1 MNAPTKLAIFG
12 LALAGIFGASFAVGG
27 AAEPVG
33 LSNAEPVEHAAA
45 MDMDMDMD
53 TDMGDGLPGLAS
65 TADGLTLVT
74 GTDTIPAGEETTYSL
89 TVLDED
95 GPVTEFELEQT
106 KRMHLIVVR
115 RDFVGFV
122 HDHPTMDSEG
132 TWTTTLQ
139 LDDPGAYR
147 VYADFIIDGDKHT
160 LGADLFVPG
169 EFDPVPLPPPSATAE
184 IADGYEVTLEADIV
198 AGEESELDFTIRR
211 NGEVVTEI
219 PDYLGAK
226 GHLVALRDGD
236 LAYLHVHP
244 DEDRL
249 TFETDFPSAGEY
261 RLFLQF
267 DHGGEIRTAPF
278 TIDAEEAE

>member
-1 MNAPTKLAIFG
+1 MNAPAKLALFG
-12 LALAGIFGASFAVGG
+12 LVVAGVFGASFAAGS
-27 AAEPVG
+27 AADPVG
-33 LSNAEPVEHAAA
+33 LSNAEPAEHSGA
-45 MDMDMDMD
+45 M
-53 TDMGDGLPGLAS
+53 DMGDGLPGLAS
-65 TADGLTLVT
+65 TAAGLTLET
-74 GTDTIPAGEETTYSL
+74 DTDTIPAGEDTTYSF
-89 TVLDED
+89 TVVDED

-122 HDHPTMDSEG
+122 HDHPTMDPDG
-132 TWTTTLQ
+132 TWTTTLD

-147 VYADFIIDGDKHT
+147 VYADFILDGDKHT

-169 EFDPVPLPPPSATAE
+169 AFDPVPLPGPSDTAS
-184 IADGYEVTLEADIV
+184 IGDGYEVSLHGDIV
-198 AGEESELDFTIRR
+198 AGEESELEFTIRR
-211 NGEVVTEI
+211 NGEVVDEI

-244 DEDRL
+244 EEDRL

-267 DHGGEIRTAPF
+267 DHGGEIRTAAF

>member
-1 MNAPTKLAIFG
+1 MNAPAKLSLFG
-12 LALAGIFGASFAVGG
+12 LVVAGVFGASFAAGS
-27 AAEPVG
+27 AADPVG
-33 LSNAEPVEHAAA
+33 LSNAEPAEHAGA
-45 MDMDMDMD
+45 M
-53 TDMGDGLPGLAS
+53 DMGDGLPGLAS
-65 TADGLTLVT
+65 TAAGLTLVT
-74 GTDTIPAGEETTYSL
+74 DTDTIAAGEETAYSF

-95 GPVTEFELEQT
+95 GPVTDFELEQT

-122 HDHPTMDSEG
+122 HDHPTMDTEG
-132 TWTTTLQ
+132 TWTTTLE

-169 EFDPVPLPPPSATAE
+169 DFDPAPLPAPSDTSK
-184 IADGYEVTLEADIV
+184 IQDGYEVTLDGHIA
-198 AGEESELDFTIRR
+198 AGEESELEFTIRR
-211 NGEVVTEI
+211 DGDVVTDI

-236 LAYLHVHP
+236 LAYLHVHA
-244 DEDRL
+244 DEERL
-249 TFETDFPSAGEY
+249 AFEGDFPTAGAY

-267 DHGGEIRTAPF
+267 EHGGAVRTASF
-278 TIDAEEAE
+278 TVNVEE